1 MMFSYDNT
9 NLIIFNANGSILSYK
24 WGMASN
30 KNKMSTVYK
39 PCEIEHEFID
49 ENTISICL
57 SLEQQKQLELESNR
71 KIQVQKRKAE
81 IMDFIAELKNEFSSI
96 KEKNKQLPERFRLPN
111 DAFDIDKRINDDLE
125 YRTQEKFKVIQNEL
139 QRKINRMRSQ
149 AERMEYIY
157 LDNLQHWPIT
167 ITGLR

>member
-9 NLIIFNANGSILSYK
+9 NLIIFNSSGSILSYK
-24 WGMASN
+24 WEMATN
-30 KNKMSTVYK
+30 KNEISTVFK
-39 PCEIEHEFID
+39 PCVIEHEFVD

-71 KIQVQKRKAE
+71 KIQVQNRKAE
-81 IMDFIAELKNEFSSI
+81 IMDFIAKLKNEFNSI
-96 KEKNKQLPERFRLPN
+96 KEKNRQLPERFQLTKE
-111 DAFDIDKRINDDLE
+111 AFDIDKRINDDLE

-139 QRKINRMRSQ
+139 QRKINKMRSQ
-149 AERMEYIY
+149 AERMEHIY

-167 ITGLR
+167 ITGFR